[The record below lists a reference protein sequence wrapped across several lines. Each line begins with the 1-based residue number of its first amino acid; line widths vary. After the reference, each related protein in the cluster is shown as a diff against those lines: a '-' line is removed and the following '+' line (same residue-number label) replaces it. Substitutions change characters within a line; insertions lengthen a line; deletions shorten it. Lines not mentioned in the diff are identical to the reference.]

1 MPRTAKDKPRA
12 SSGKSPLG
20 KTPSEKPK
28 SEGKT
33 RLGEGATGAKVTRK
47 RFVNLLGERENL
59 PKFKVPTWMGR
70 KELRMLLE
78 TEGSDEEMD

>member
-1 MPRTAKDKPRA
+1 MPRTAKDKSRA
-12 SSGKSPLG
+12 PSGKA
-20 KTPSEKPK
+20 PSGKPK
-28 SEGKT
+28 SAGKT
-33 RLGEGATGAKVTRK
+33 RLGEGATGAKATRK

-59 PKFKVPTWMGR
+59 PKFKVPSWMGR